1 MSTNVPQIQWT
12 ATGLVVPSEAE
23 VLAGVQQ
30 DLNAAFGG
38 NLNPALNTPQ
48 GQLASSLAA
57 VISNTYALFTQLV
70 NGVDPDLNSG
80 FMQDVI
86 GRIYFLNRMPG
97 TPTVV
102 SCTCTGLPGTNI
114 PTGSPTQ
121 PQASDTNGN
130 LYYCVQGG
138 MIPVGGSITLSFA
151 NVVDGPIPCPATT
164 LDTIYQAVTGWD
176 TISNPGDGVPGTNVE
191 TAQAF
196 EYRREQSV
204 AANAHGSADAIY
216 GAVIDLTG
224 VTDAFVYE
232 NTTNITINVG
242 STQYPLVPH
251 SVYVGVIGG
260 NPQAIA
266 NAIWTK
272 KDLGCDMNG
281 NTSETVVDQNY
292 SFPQPSYTI
301 KFNDC
306 SQNPVDFDL
315 TVNIVNSAALPSS
328 IVQDVQAAC
337 FAQFNGTNANGQRVR
352 IGSLFLAAQFYGP
365 VTTCEGPSVP
375 VQVLSIFIGSVFSG
389 HGTLVNGSDVLTVTA
404 VTSGTLSPGTELT
417 DAASAIPAGAYI
429 VQQLTAIS
437 PPTGGGTGTYQ
448 MSQNATATESSP
460 EVITGSATGTAAQIG
475 IDQAPVLN
483 TVTVN
488 LV

>member
-12 ATGLVVPSEAE
+12 PTGLVVPSEAA
-23 VLAGVQQ
+23 VLTGVLQ
-30 DLNAAFGG
+30 DFNAAFGG

-48 GQLASSLAA
+48 GQLATSLAA
-57 VISNTYALFTQLV
+57 VISNSYALFTQIV

-86 GRIYFLNRMPG
+86 GRIYFLNRNPG

-102 SCTCTGLPGTNI
+102 ACTCLGLAGTVI

-121 PQASDTNGN
+121 PQAQDTAGN

-138 MIPVGGSITLSFA
+138 TIPVGGSITLSFA
-151 NVVDGPIPCPATT
+151 NVLDGPIACPANT
-164 LDTIYQAVTGWD
+164 LTQIYQAVAGWD
-176 TISNPGDGVPGTNVE
+176 QINNPAVGVPGTNIE
-191 TAQAF
+191 SAEAF
-196 EYRREQSV
+196 EFRREQSV
-204 AANAHGSADAIY
+204 AANAHGSAAAIY
-216 GAVIDLTG
+216 GAVIDLSG

-232 NTTNITINVG
+232 NTTNSPITVG
-242 STQYPLVPH
+242 STQYTLKPH

-281 NTSETVVDQNY
+281 NTTETVVDTNY

-301 KFNDC
+301 TFNNC
-306 SQNPVDFDL
+306 ALNPVGFDL
-315 TVNIVNSAALPSS
+315 TVNIVNSAALPAT
-328 IVQDVQAAC
+328 IITDVQAAC

-352 IGSLFLAAQFYGP
+352 IGSLLLAATFYGP
-365 VTTCEGPSVP
+365 VATCEGPSVP
-375 VQVLSIFIGSVFSG
+375 VQVLSIFIGSAFSG
-389 HGTLVNGSDVLTVTA
+389 QGTLVVGSRTLTITTA
-404 VTSGTLSPGTELT
+404 STGTLSAGTELT
-417 DAASAIPAGAYI
+417 DASSAIPAGTQI
-429 VQQLTAIS
+429 VQQLTGT
-437 PPTGGGTGTYQ
+437 PGGIGTYQ
-448 MSQNATATESSP
+448 MSKAATANVASP
-460 EVITGSATGTAAQIG
+460 EAITGLATGTAAQIG
-475 IDQAPVLN
+475 IDQAPVL
-483 TVTVN
+483 TAVTVN